1 MPSNPIFINEFAVNA
16 NGAGRVA
23 RNSQCEIDNLC
34 FGVRILGSVSNCEL
48 QRIVQR
54 IQASISRQRAPKT
67 EMSQLKTAAVY
78 QFFKN
83 D

>member
-23 RNSQCEIDNLC
+23 RNSQGEIDNLC

-67 EMSQLKTAAVY
+67 EMSQP
-78 QFFKN
+78 KN
-83 D
+83 RGKVPIFQK